1 MMRFLRELKRRRVLH
16 TASIYV
22 VGAWVALQVVEV
34 LSEAGLPPGTM
45 RHLLT
50 LLILAFPAVLVAGWY
65 FDISRE
71 GVTRT
76 QPLADGEQLPPLNFI
91 DHLLLLGLLAVVS
104 LGAWILSVPPPLDE
118 SLAPVTQ
125 SGQQRIV
132 AILDFDDTN
141 ASGEDG
147 IGESLAGDL
156 RSSLTRIAGLKV
168 LGPETSRALGL
179 AGDNRLSMARE
190 LMVTALLLGEVML
203 DGNRLSIRTRLVS
216 VPGGDE
222 LWSRSA
228 DRPVAE
234 AADLQNGLVREIV
247 AAVAPGLDPN
257 PAQARYAEA
266 GTCSTVY
273 DVYLRGKQLSQAR
286 RVTQAELYQRGMEL
300 LREAVRLDDQCALAW
315 EAIAVGE
322 VNWTVPGFAK
332 AGAAARR
339 ALEINDA
346 LPEAWTVLAEIAEEE
361 ERWNESEEF
370 FLRALYADPTNVHAN
385 YMYSEALLA
394 RGRAKDAL
402 HYALEAYRYEP
413 ASAEVNWRV
422 SLAAIYAVEP
432 DINIKHSNIAAEVAG
447 NWHPFWLDSL
457 AVAWL
462 QKGDTRQALET
473 WARMEDRVTD
483 WFPDCVRARE
493 DSTLISRILP
503 ALRATLD
510 DYMAGRLSW
519 GEAFWAGGDI
529 LRCATW
535 LDRPDLVFEL
545 FDARGVPPF
554 EEGAPTEV
562 RFINMF
568 IPEAVSLRQDP
579 RFRAMVIESGL
590 LEYWKKWGWADL
602 CEPDGDSFRCD

>member
-1 MMRFLRELKRRRVLH
+1 MMRFLRELKRRHVLH

-45 RHLLT
+45 RNLLALLT
-50 LLILAFPAVLVAGWY
+50 LAFPFVLVAGWY
-65 FDISRE
+65 FDISSE
-71 GVTRT
+71 GITRT
-76 QPLADGEQLPPLNFI
+76 RPLADGEPLPPLNFV

-104 LGAWILSVPPPLDE
+104 LGGWVLSVPPPASGSPE
-118 SLAPVTQ
+118 PSAPA
-125 SGQQRIV
+125 SQQRTV
-132 AILDFDDTN
+132 AILDFDDAN

-179 AGDNRLSMARE
+179 AGDNQLTMARE
-190 LMVTALLLGEVML
+190 LAVTALLLGEVLL
-203 DGNRLSIRTRLVS
+203 DGKRLSIRARLVGI
-216 VPGGDE
+216 PGGEE
-222 LWSRSA
+222 LWSNIV

-257 PAQARYAEA
+257 PAQARYADV
-266 GTCSTVY
+266 GTCSAVY
-273 DVYLRGKQLSQAR
+273 DIYLRGKQLSRAR

-300 LREAVRLDDQCALAW
+300 LREAVRQDDQCALAW

-370 FLRALYADPTNVHAN
+370 FLRALYADPTNARAN

-394 RGRAKDAL
+394 RGRARDGL

-413 ASAEVNWRV
+413 ASAQLNWRV
-422 SLAAIYAVEP
+422 ALAAIHAVAP
-432 DINIKHSNIAAEVAG
+432 DINIKHSHIAAEVAG
-447 NWHPFWLDSL
+447 SWHPFWLDSL
-457 AVAWL
+457 AIAYL
-462 QKGDTRQALET
+462 QKGDTEQALET
-473 WARMEDRVTD
+473 WARMEDRVPE

-493 DSTLISRILP
+493 DPGLIPRVLP
-503 ALRATLD
+503 ALNVTLD
-510 DYMAGRLSW
+510 DYLAGRLSFS
-519 GEAFWAGGDI
+519 EAFWSGGYMLECNI
-529 LRCATW
+529 W
-535 LDRPDLVFEL
+535 LDQPDLFFEVL
-545 FDARGVPPF
+545 DARGVPPF
-554 EEGAPTEV
+554 QDGTPTEAK
-562 RFINMF
+562 FMMLFWPDAI
-568 IPEAVSLRQDP
+568 SLRQHP
-579 RFRAMVIESGL
+579 RFRAMVVESGL
-590 LEYWKKWGWADL
+590 LGYWKKWGWADR

>member
-22 VGAWVALQVVEV
+22 VAAWVALQVVEV

-45 RHLLT
+45 RNLLALLT
-50 LLILAFPAVLVAGWY
+50 LAFPAVLVAGWY
-65 FDISRE
+65 FDISSE
-71 GVTRT
+71 GITRT
-76 QPLADGEQLPPLNFI
+76 QPLADGEQPPPLNFI

-118 SLAPVTQ
+118 SLTPVTQ

-141 ASGEDG
+141 ASGEDA

-179 AGDNRLSMARE
+179 AGDNRLSMAHE
-190 LMVTALLLGEVML
+190 LMVTAVLLGEVML
-203 DGNRLSIRTRLVS
+203 DGNRLSVRTRLVS

-266 GTCSTVY
+266 GTCSAVY
-273 DVYLRGKQLSQAR
+273 DIYLRGKQLSQAR

-300 LREAVRLDDQCALAW
+300 LREAVRQDDQCALAW

-394 RGRAKDAL
+394 RGRAREAL
-402 HYALEAYRYEP
+402 HHALEAYRFEP

-462 QKGDTRQALET
+462 QKGDPRQALET
-473 WARMEDRVTD
+473 WARMENRVAD

-493 DSTLISRILP
+493 DSTLIPRVLP

-519 GEAFWAGGDI
+519 GEAFWYGGDI

-535 LDRPDLVFEL
+535 LDQPDLVFEL
-545 FDARGVPPF
+545 LDARGVPPF
-554 EEGAPTEV
+554 EEGAPTEI

-568 IPEAVSLRQDP
+568 IPEAVNLRQDP
-579 RFRAMVIESGL
+579 RFRAMVVESGL
-590 LEYWKKWGWADL
+590 LDYWKKWGWADL
-602 CEPDGDSFRCD
+602 CEPDGDSFRCN